1 MRLNWTVSNP
11 LANGA
16 GTVEAL
22 VWLLLDSSLYDI
34 VGSKWLIEIIVRL
47 FKEHV
52 YELTFSSVQVL
63 LFIY

>member
-1 MRLNWTVSNP
+1 MWVFKGG

-34 VGSKWLIEIIVRL
+34 VGNKWLIEIIVRL

-52 YELTFSSVQVL
+52 YELTFSSVR
-63 LFIY
+63 